1 MKFTPFRIGAC
12 CGLLLAVGAC
22 SSHAHPLGSVEV
34 ATPGTLEQAGKQARA
49 HSSGSSTR
57 SELVAPS
64 QRETAQRIL
73 QVGLMRGQAGDFSGA
88 IAAFKNALEIWPD
101 FPEAHYNLGLALIA
115 HSGNVPVWKDALA
128 EFKAAL
134 AERPVYPQ
142 ALRMAGV
149 CLLESGQA
157 SEAIP
162 ELQAALRLEPTS
174 AEAHFDLGRA
184 LEATG
189 KRSEASAEYRTALTY
204 RHQYPEADSALG
216 SLLFAKKEHE
226 EAGEHFNAALA
237 ANPDLESAH
246 YGLAQVLRAK
256 GKKAESAVELQQA
269 KLLLQRQT
277 DTVMSSHLSNE
288 SLDRAKTG
296 DLRTAI
302 DLARKA
308 VWLNPANALANFN
321 LGLLLADAGNLEAS
335 ASQIRKAISL
345 APFRTVFY
353 LNLARVQERA
363 KDHAEA
369 ITTLRRAM
377 QIDPAD
383 PDIQIGLRQ
392 LETSN
397 VRDPLHRSPAV
408 KDPLPFGAP
417 SDTADGHFAFATQLS
432 QEGDFVG
439 AIGEMLR
446 ALTLAPTRSDIRY
459 NLAIA
464 EIQIG
469 QYDRA
474 ESELR
479 SALRLAPDSVATHI
493 ALGSLLFQG
502 KELASAASEFR
513 EVLALEPGN
522 QQAARLLRQCQSS
535 VAR

>member
-1 MKFTPFRIGAC
+1 MKFTPFRIGAS
-12 CGLLLAVGAC
+12 CGLFLAIGAC
-22 SSHAHPLGSVEV
+22 ASCAQPLRSAGAASTITV
-34 ATPGTLEQAGKQARA
+34 EQAGKDAGPSSSRSSDGARLA
-49 HSSGSSTR
+49 SPT
-57 SELVAPS
+57 
-64 QRETAQRIL
+64 QREAAQRIL
-73 QVGLMRGQAGDFSGA
+73 QMGLTRGQAGDFSGA
-88 IAAFKNALEIWPD
+88 IAAFEHALEIWPG
-101 FPEAHYNLGLALIA
+101 FAEAHYNLGLALIA
-115 HSGNVPVWKDALA
+115 HSGNLPAWKDALA

-134 AERPVYPQ
+134 AARPDYPH

-162 ELQAALRLEPTS
+162 ELKAALRLEPTS
-174 AEAHFDLGRA
+174 AETHFDLGRA

-189 KRSEASAEYRTALTY
+189 KRPDASSEYRTALKD
-204 RHQYPEADSALG
+204 RHPYPEADSALG
-216 SLLFAKKEHE
+216 RLLFAKRDCEG
-226 EAGEHFNAALA
+226 AGEHFNAALA

-246 YGLAQVLRAK
+246 YGLAEVLRAE

-269 KLLLQRQT
+269 KLLLQRQA
-277 DTVMSSHLSNE
+277 DTVMSSHLSNQ
-288 SLDRAKTG
+288 SLDRARTG
-296 DLRTAI
+296 DIPAAI

-308 VWLNPANALANFN
+308 VWLDPANALANFN

-335 ASQIRKAISL
+335 MSEIRKAISL

-353 LNLARVQERA
+353 VNLARVQERA
-363 KDHAEA
+363 NDRNEA
-369 ITTLRRAM
+369 MNTLRRAM
-377 QIDPAD
+377 QMDPAD
-383 PDIQIGLRQ
+383 PDIQICLKQ

-397 VRDPLHRSPAV
+397 LRNPQHCSSAVADPF
-408 KDPLPFGAP
+408 PFGAP

-432 QEGDFVG
+432 KEGDFVG

-446 ALTLAPTRSDIRY
+446 ALMLAPTRSDIRY

-479 SALRLAPDSVATHI
+479 SALRLSPDSVATHI
-493 ALGSLLFQG
+493 ALGSLLFQARD
-502 KELASAASEFR
+502 LAKAASEFR
-513 EVLALEPGN
+513 KALALEPGN
-522 QQAARLLRQCQSS
+522 QQAARLLRECQSS